1 MKGSHDMKKIY
12 FDMDG
17 TVYDLY
23 GMDNWL
29 EMLRNEEKNAFTL
42 GKPLVNMDKLK
53 RVCMELIGIG
63 YQIGII
69 TWLPMGASLE
79 YCEVCTEEKRK
90 WAEKNMPYI
99 SEFYALEYGTPKQ
112 YAPARRASEMWLID
126 DSKEV
131 REMWVTEKQRKAIDA
146 NNDIIEALE
155 RILNDE
161 NS

>member
-1 MKGSHDMKKIY
+1 MKKIY

-29 EMLRNEEKNAFTL
+29 EMLRNEEKGAFLYGDT
-42 GKPLVNMDKLK
+42 LVNMSELED
-53 RVCMELIGIG
+53 VCLRLIKKG

-112 YAPARRASEMWLID
+112 YAPARRAAEMWLVD

-131 REMWVTEKQRKAIDA
+131 REMWITEKQRKAIDA
-146 NNDIIEALE
+146 NENIIEALE
-155 RILNDE
+155 RILRNEKE
-161 NS
+161 N

>member
-1 MKGSHDMKKIY
+1 MKKIY

-23 GMDNWL
+23 GMENWL
-29 EMLRNEEKNAFTL
+29 EMLRNEEKGAFTL
-42 GKPLVNMDKLK
+42 GNALVNMDELKEVCLKLIAK
-53 RVCMELIGIG
+53 G

-79 YCEVCTEEKRK
+79 YCEVCTAEKRK

-99 SEFYALEYGTPKQ
+99 SEFYALEYGVPKQ
-112 YAPARRASEMWLID
+112 YAPARRAAEMWLVD
-126 DSKEV
+126 DNKEV

-146 NNDIIEALE
+146 TENIINALVALAE
-155 RILNDE
+155 KE
-161 NS
+161 

>member
-1 MKGSHDMKKIY
+1 MRK
-12 FDMDG
+12 
-17 TVYDLY
+17 
-23 GMDNWL
+23 
-29 EMLRNEEKNAFTL
+29 KNAFTL

-53 RVCMELIGIG
+53 KVCMELIGIG

-90 WAEKNMPYI
+90 WAEENMPYI

-112 YAPARRASEMWLID
+112 YAPARRAAEMWLVD

-146 NNDIIEALE
+146 NENIIEALE
-155 RILNDE
+155 RILE
-161 NS
+161 NE

>member
-1 MKGSHDMKKIY
+1 MKKIY

-23 GMDNWL
+23 GMENWL
-29 EMLRNEEKNAFTL
+29 DMLKNEEKGAFTL
-42 GKPLVNMDKLK
+42 GEPLVDMNKLK
-53 RVCMELIGIG
+53 KVCLELISIG

-79 YCEVCTEEKRK
+79 YCEVCTKEKRE

-99 SEFYALEYGTPKQ
+99 SEFYAQEYGTPKQ
-112 YAPARRASEMWLID
+112 YAPARRASEMWLVD

-146 NNDIIEALE
+146 NDNIIKALE
-155 RILNDE
+155 RILKNEKE
-161 NS
+161 N

>member
-1 MKGSHDMKKIY
+1 MKKIY

-23 GMDNWL
+23 GMENWL
-29 EMLRNEEKNAFTL
+29 EMLRNEEKGAFTL
-42 GKPLVNMDKLK
+42 GKSLVDMDKLK
-53 RVCMELIGIG
+53 RVCIELIGIG

-79 YCEVCTEEKRK
+79 YCEVCAEEKRN

-112 YAPARRASEMWLID
+112 YAPARRASEMWLVD

-146 NNDIIEALE
+146 NDNIIKALE
-155 RILNDE
+155 RILKNEKE
-161 NS
+161 N

>member
-1 MKGSHDMKKIY
+1 MKKIY

-17 TVYDLY
+17 TVYNLY
-23 GMDNWL
+23 GMENWL
-29 EMLRNEEKNAFTL
+29 EMLRNEESGAFTE
-42 GKPLVNMDKLK
+42 GHPLVRMDILQDVCLKLIT
-53 RVCMELIGIG
+53 RG

-79 YCEVCTEEKRK
+79 YSEVCTKEKRE
-90 WAEKNMPYI
+90 WAEENMPYI

-112 YAPARRASEMWLID
+112 YAPARRAAKMWLID
-126 DSKEV
+126 DNKEV
-131 REMWVTEKQRKAIDA
+131 REMWVTKKQRKAIDA

-161 NS
+161 K

>member
-1 MKGSHDMKKIY
+1 MKKIY

-23 GMDNWL
+23 GIKNWL
-29 EMLRNEEKNAFTL
+29 EMLRNEEKGAFTL
-42 GKPLVNMDKLK
+42 GKPLVDMDRLK
-53 RVCMELIGIG
+53 RVCMELIGIE

-69 TWLPMGASLE
+69 TWLPMSASPE
-79 YCEVCTEEKRK
+79 YWEVCTREKRE

-112 YAPARRASEMWLID
+112 YAPARRAAEMWLVD

-161 NS
+161 K

>member
-1 MKGSHDMKKIY
+1 MKKIY

-23 GMDNWL
+23 GIDNWL
-29 EMLRNEEKNAFTL
+29 EMLMNEEKGAFL
-42 GKPLVNMDKLK
+42 IGNPLVDMNKLENI
-53 RVCMELIGIG
+53 CLWLIKKG

-126 DSKEV
+126 DNREV
-131 REMWVTEKQRKAIDA
+131 REMWVTGKQRKAIDA
-146 NNDIIEALE
+146 NEDILEALG
-155 RILNDE
+155 RILE
-161 NS
+161 NEKEN

>member
-1 MKGSHDMKKIY
+1 MKKIY

-23 GMDNWL
+23 GMTNWL
-29 EMLRNEEKNAFTL
+29 FRLKNEIQGTFTL
-42 GKPLVNMDKLK
+42 GNALVDMDELKEVCLKLITK
-53 RVCMELIGIG
+53 G

-79 YCEVCTEEKRK
+79 YCEICTKEKRE

-99 SEFYALEYGTPKQ
+99 SEFYALEYGVPKQ
-112 YAPARRASEMWLID
+112 YAPARRAAEMWLVD
-126 DSKEV
+126 DNKEV

-146 NNDIIEALE
+146 TENIINALVALAE
-155 RILNDE
+155 KE
-161 NS
+161 